1 MYNLKILFHP
11 FAVSLFEYDEIT
23 PPPAQPPPK
32 KLASSCYDKEIMT
45 TKLLITNKI

>member
-23 PPPAQPPPK
+23 PPPRPTPSK
-32 KLASSCYDKEIMT
+32 KVSQFML
-45 TKLLITNKI
+45 